1 MIIDD
6 YNGYRDYGDDVKDKE
21 DSYLV
26 RIEIEL
32 SAVVSVMLCFIV
44 ALLL

>member
-21 DSYLV
+21 DKYLTH
-26 RIEIEL
+26 IEIEL
-32 SAVVSVMLCFIV
+32 SVIVSMMVCFIA